1 MNFKNKPRIRLRYLG
16 AFLILFCIELFIGI
30 YVHDRFIRP
39 YIGDMLVVILI
50 YTLLRSLHPYGMK
63 NMIWYVFFFALS
75 VEILQYFHLGR
86 LLGLEHCRLAM
97 IILGSTFDAGD
108 ILCYF
113 TGCLLVWLL
122 ERRGRTGRQRL

>member
-1 MNFKNKPRIRLRYLG
+1 MDLKNTTSIRLRYLG
-16 AFLILFCIELFIGI
+16 AFLVLLCIELFIGI

-39 YIGDMLVVILI
+39 YAGDMLVVILI
-50 YTLLRSLHPYGMK
+50 YTFLRSLYPYGMK
-63 NMIWYVFFFALS
+63 NMIWYVFLFALS
-75 VEILQYFHLGR
+75 VEILPYFHLGR
-86 LLGLEHCRLAM
+86 LLGLKQYRLAM

-122 ERRGRTGRQRL
+122 ERRRRP

>member
-1 MNFKNKPRIRLRYLG
+1 MDLKNTTSIRLRYLG
-16 AFLILFCIELFIGI
+16 AFLVLLCIELFIGI

-39 YIGDMLVVILI
+39 YAGDMLVVILI
-50 YTLLRSLHPYGMK
+50 YTFLRSLYPYGMK
-63 NMIWYVFFFALS
+63 NMIWYVFLFALS

-86 LLGLEHCRLAM
+86 LLGLEQYRLAM
-97 IILGSTFDAGD
+97 IILGSTFDVGD

-122 ERRGRTGRQRL
+122 EKRRRP